1 MRIVLTEPR
10 YLKDSIAIV
19 SELVTEV
26 NLKITKDYMEIIAID
41 PANVAMIVFKLL
53 SSAFSEY
60 NIIKDQYLGI
70 NLNNLNQV
78 LKRVKAT
85 DILTLELD
93 EDKNRLNIII
103 KGATL
108 RKFDMSLLDTD
119 EREQKIPSLNY
130 ETKVET
136 NNLLFNDAIEDMS
149 VVSDSLSL
157 GLANDKFVIDSEG
170 TLSSGKVEISNDEE
184 TDIYNPQGLELKSKY
199 SIEYLKKIIK
209 AAKLTN
215 TVILKFGQDYPLTVE
230 YKVLDKLQLNFIL
243 APRRIN
249 ND

>member
-93 EDKNRLNIII
+93 EDKNRINIII